1 MELTI
6 KCQLQLYICI
16 DTTIIVFPNKT
27 TLLLHVSSF
36 SLKNKK
42 KKQQKILGRGHL
54 VQQYRTLGLPNI

>member
-42 KKQQKILGRGHL
+42 KQQKILGRGHL

>member
-42 KKQQKILGRGHL
+42 NNHKKFLEEDILCNNTEL
-54 VQQYRTLGLPNI
+54 

>member
-16 DTTIIVFPNKT
+16 DTTITVFPNKT

-42 KKQQKILGRGHL
+42 KNNKKYLEEDILCNNTEL
-54 VQQYRTLGLPNI
+54 

>member
-16 DTTIIVFPNKT
+16 DTATTVFPNKT

-42 KKQQKILGRGHL
+42 KQQPILGRGHL

>member
-16 DTTIIVFPNKT
+16 DTTITVFPNKT

-36 SLKNKK
+36 SLKNK